1 MSARNVK
8 VVRHSLE
15 HYLTTGE
22 PAWATLHGD
31 IEVHDHDVMDAG
43 EYRGHAGFQRWLE
56 DWSLPWSEFNLELQ
70 EFLSA
75 GEQVIAVFRMT
86 ATGRASGVTVD
97 RQDAMV
103 FAFQGEKIVRLDYF
117 NNRAQALAQA
127 GLTE

>member
-1 MSARNVK
+1 
-8 VVRHSLE
+8 
-15 HYLTTGE
+15 
-22 PAWATLHGD
+22 
-31 IEVHDHDVMDAG
+31 
-43 EYRGHAGFQRWLE
+43 
-56 DWSLPWSEFNLELQ
+56 
-70 EFLSA
+70 
-75 GEQVIAVFRMT
+75 MT